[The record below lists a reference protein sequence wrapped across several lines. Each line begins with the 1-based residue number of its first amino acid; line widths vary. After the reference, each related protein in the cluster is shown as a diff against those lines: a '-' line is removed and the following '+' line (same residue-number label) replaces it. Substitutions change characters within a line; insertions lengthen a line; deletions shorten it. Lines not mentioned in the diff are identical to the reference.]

1 MLRLCVIGDPVAHSL
16 SPTIH
21 GALLRQRGIEGS
33 YEAVTVAP
41 RTLADF
47 VASARAGA
55 YDGFNVTMP
64 HKQAILPL
72 LDAVEGDAA
81 VMGAVNT
88 VVVRH
93 GRAVGYNTDGAG
105 FLRSL
110 PFSVAGKRVLLLG
123 SGGAASALCRAL
135 LGAGA
140 AVTVCC
146 RHPEKAANWGAD
158 VRPWEALSSSA
169 ESCTLLVN
177 ATPLG
182 MEGHPPFESLTF
194 LDVFHGTVYDLVYQ
208 PRETALLSA
217 ARARGLP
224 TIDGLALLHAQAELA
239 FGLFAAGK
247 GL

>member
-16 SPTIH
+16 SPAIH
-21 GALLRQRGIEGS
+21 GALLRQRGIAGS

-41 RTLADF
+41 HALAAF

-64 HKQAILPL
+64 HKQAILPM

-110 PFSVAGKRVLLLG
+110 PFSVSGKRVLLLG

-135 LGAGA
+135 VGAGA

-146 RHPEKAANWGAD
+146 RHPERAALWGAS
-158 VRPWEALSSSA
+158 VQPWEALSSTA
-169 ESCTLLVN
+169 DGDLLVN

-182 MEGHPPFESLTF
+182 MEGHPCFASFDF
-194 LDVFHGTVYDLVYQ
+194 LDAFRGTVYDLVYQ
-208 PRETALLSA
+208 PRETALLAA

-239 FGLFAAGK
+239 FRLFTAGEGL
-247 GL
+247 

>member
-16 SPTIH
+16 SPAIH
-21 GALLRQRGIEGS
+21 GALLRQRGIAGS

-41 RTLADF
+41 EKLADF

-110 PFSVAGKRVLLLG
+110 PFSVSGKRVLLLG

-140 AVTVCC
+140 EVTVCC
-146 RHPEKAANWGAD
+146 RHPERAANWGAD
-158 VRPWEALSSSA
+158 VRPWEALSA
-169 ESCTLLVN
+169 ADGDLLVN

-182 MEGHPPFESLTF
+182 MEGHPSFESFAF
-194 LDVFHGTVYDLVYQ
+194 LDVFRGTVYDLVYQ
-208 PRETALLSA
+208 PRETALLAA

-224 TIDGLALLHAQAELA
+224 TIDGLALLHAQAERA
-239 FGLFAAGK
+239 FGLFIDGED
-247 GL
+247 L